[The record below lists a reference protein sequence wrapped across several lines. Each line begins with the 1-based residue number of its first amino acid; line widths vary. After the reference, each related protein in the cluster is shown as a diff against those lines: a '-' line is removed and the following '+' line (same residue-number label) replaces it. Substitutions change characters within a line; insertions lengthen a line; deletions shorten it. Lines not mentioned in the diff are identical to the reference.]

1 MALLNILVS
10 KENKFQFCAV
20 MLKAAFCDNVSAPL
34 YGNIEFSG
42 KKQLLRR
49 FGMVL
54 HSCRMEFAVCV

>member
-20 MLKAAFCDNVSAPL
+20 MLKAAFCDNVSAPV

-42 KKQLLRR
+42 KKTTSKEIWDGMTQL
-49 FGMVL
+49 
-54 HSCRMEFAVCV
+54 